1 MKWILSLTLF
11 ISFSASAISH
21 KEFVKLPRDKRE
33 QIMKA
38 YQEFFKSYSK
48 TIELSSAQK
57 FKLPDFIESA
67 HATGEANCFFAGW
80 PSQRVNNRCSTPSSP
95 AFQRESCSSGQMPCQ
110 PMLFGRGMCVPN
122 ATSEQRNRA
131 YSSCVN
137 KFHSE
142 NRSLASVVEYISDP
156 QVAQEADEL
165 FRLADEVCTSGA
177 QASTGM
183 CTILKARVAAI
194 REARG
199 LVAPP
204 AAVARVDRPVPD
216 PSLVV
221 AAGAAGSITGAVAEL
236 NGATRCL
243 TCEAQREQTVDE
255 PNRGPARRAPPEEA
269 VVDEPGPD
277 AAPGPAGAYPRIT
290 SGYTLAS
297 CGSGQGTNDGYN
309 IRRVNNCQNGD
320 RGAPAGWTFTQDPAT
335 HPMLMGLRTPYPGS
349 NGIPSRFWELAHRNG
364 AFNETYLVLEESAGG
379 PDSHNVKSYMFIIP
393 RTTVPSVRVE
403 GENIIT
409 TLPTGE
415 TVTMNKRSR
424 AIISGALTEG
434 PIDMGTDR
442 FTRRP
447 PNIHYSGTGISI
459 RLNHRFEHPLT
470 SAETATVKQG
480 NRSCNVPR
488 AALFDAEGNLKTTT
502 DATLVAALNSSCRT
516 PGAPFRI
523 P

>member
-38 YQEFFKSYSK
+38 YQDFLTEYSK

-57 FKLPDFIESA
+57 FKLPDFIEAANAS
-67 HATGEANCFFAGW
+67 GESNCFFAGW

-95 AFQRESCSSGQMPCQ
+95 SYQRESCSAGQMPCQ
-110 PMLFGRGMCVPN
+110 PMLFGRGLCVPS
-122 ATSEQRNRA
+122 ATSQQKSRA

-156 QVAQEADEL
+156 QIATEADEL

-177 QASTGM
+177 QAATGM

-199 LVAPP
+199 IAPAP
-204 AAVARVDRPVPD
+204 AIARDQRIAPD
-216 PSLVV
+216 PSLVI
-221 AAGAAGSITGAVAEL
+221 AAARSADQMTGAVAEL

-243 TCEAQREQTVDE
+243 TCEAQREQTTDE
-255 PNRGPARRAPPEEA
+255 PIRGPARRAQPEAEVIA
-269 VVDEPGPD
+269 AEPGPTS
-277 AAPGPAGAYPRIT
+277 AYPRIT
-290 SGYTLAS
+290 SGFDLAS
-297 CGSGQGTNDGYN
+297 CGGGRGDRDGYN
-309 IRRVNNCQNGD
+309 ERYVFNCQNSAE
-320 RGAPAGWTFTQDPAT
+320 RAPSGWTFTQNPAT
-335 HPMLMGLRTPYPGS
+335 HPMFQGLRSPYPGS
-349 NGIPSRFWELAHRNG
+349 TGGVTRFWEMVSVNQS
-364 AFNETYLVLEESAGG
+364 FNETYMVLEESAGG

-393 RTTVPSVRVE
+393 RVTVPSVRVE

-415 TVTMNKRSR
+415 TVTMNKNSR
-424 AIISGALTEG
+424 AIVSGALTEG
-434 PIDMGTDR
+434 PPDLSTDR
-442 FTRRP
+442 FQRKP

-470 SAETATVKQG
+470 SSETATVKQG
-480 NRSCNVPR
+480 GRSCNVPR
-488 AALFDAEGNLKTTT
+488 TALFDAEGKMKTTT
-502 DATLVAALNSSCRT
+502 DAALVAILNSSCRT

>member
-11 ISFSASAISH
+11 VSFSASAISH
-21 KEFVKLPRDKRE
+21 KEFVKLPRDNRE

-38 YQEFFKSYSK
+38 YQDFLKEYSK

-57 FKLPDFIESA
+57 FKLPEFIETA

-95 AFQRESCSSGQMPCQ
+95 SFQRESCGSGQMPCQ
-110 PMLFGRGMCVPN
+110 PMLFGRGMCVSSGS
-122 ATSEQRNRA
+122 SEQRNRA

-156 QVAQEADEL
+156 QIAQEADEL

-177 QASTGM
+177 QATTGM

-199 LVAPP
+199 LVPSP
-204 AAVARVDRPVPD
+204 AVARVLTPTPEAA
-216 PSLVV
+216 LVV
-221 AAGAAGSITGAVAEL
+221 AARDAGQVTGAVADL

-255 PNRGPARRAPPEEA
+255 PIRGPARRAPPEEEVA
-269 VVDEPGPD
+269 VGPIAEPT
-277 AAPGPAGAYPRIT
+277 PGPAGAYPRIT

-309 IRRVNNCQNGD
+309 IRRVTNCQNGD

-335 HPMLMGLRTPYPGS
+335 HPMLQGLRSPYPGS
-349 NGIPSRFWELAHRNG
+349 TGGVTRFWEMVSRNE
-364 AFNETYLVLEESAGG
+364 AFNETYLVIEEASGG

-434 PIDMGTDR
+434 PVDMGTDR

-447 PNIHYSGTGISI
+447 PNINYSGTGISI

-470 SAETATVKQG
+470 SSETATVKQG

-488 AALFDAEGNLKTTT
+488 TALFDSEGNMKSTT
-502 DATLVAALNSSCRT
+502 DASLVAVLNSSCRT